1 MNLNLVNGKQK
12 KKKRGYIRL
21 VIVVLPIW
29 VIVGRFE
36 IYSPFDKRSRVQAPE
51 NEKKKKHVENIVSRN
66 ELNNAKIEN

>member
-1 MNLNLVNGKQK
+1 M
-12 KKKRGYIRL
+12 
-21 VIVVLPIW
+21 
-29 VIVGRFE
+29 GRFE